1 MDSISA
7 IVSKDPDAALL
18 FAIKLRRLGFPAETY
33 VASSTKGYKK
43 AVGKAMKHEMAILLD
58 EDVAIDT
65 VLDERYDL
73 KEVDV
78 MSVII
83 DNMEHLPPARLWRH
97 L

>member
-1 MDSISA
+1 
-7 IVSKDPDAALL
+7 
-18 FAIKLRRLGFPAETY
+18 
-33 VASSTKGYKK
+33 
-43 AVGKAMKHEMAILLD
+43 MKHEMAILLD